1 VRLEDLR
8 PAPGAKHRRK
18 IVGRGPGSGRG
29 KTATKGSKG
38 QQARSGG
45 GTKAGFEG
53 GQMPLYRRLPKRG
66 FVPHGGKRV
75 FAIVNLSDLDAFA
88 AGSVVDPESLVQARL
103 VRRARRGNVKI
114 LGEGDVAHALTV
126 RAHAVSESAR
136 VKIEAKGG
144 RVEVIAPRT
153 AAS

>member
-1 VRLEDLR
+1 MRLEDLR

-144 RVEVIAPRT
+144 RVEVLAPRT

>member
-144 RVEVIAPRT
+144 RVEVLAPRT